1 MTSFFEETTGIANMV
16 LLENCDEKKLIEN
29 LKKRLRKNIIYVRL
43 FLIYYYKLLEIRRIY
58 LIIIKIFDTDD
69 NFNYL

>member
-1 MTSFFEETTGIANMV
+1 MAAYFVETTGIANMV

-43 FLIYYYKLLEIRRIY
+43 VYLLKY
-58 LIIIKIFDTDD
+58 IFFR
-69 NFNYL
+69 N

>member
-1 MTSFFEETTGIANMV
+1 MSEYFEETTGIANMV

-43 FLIYYYKLLEIRRIY
+43 VYLLLY
-58 LIIIKIFDTDD
+58 LHIIF
-69 NFNYL
+69 